1 MRLMCFRLRA
11 LAKRGHVC
19 DPASVHTIHLRDR
32 WPAVLGCE
40 TTSCLLSPGI
50 ELVVFRHQYVVLYEI
65 LSTCQR
71 HHLARHAIS
80 RTPKTHF
87 FSGLWHMN
95 ARFSL
100 PRRQCYLALDG
111 SHSHLALPWPYLY
124 VDEQMTSCRHEICP
138 PVRFISARN
147 HQITPVMDPMSR

>member
-65 LSTCQR
+65 LST
-71 HHLARHAIS
+71 
-80 RTPKTHF
+80 
-87 FSGLWHMN
+87 
-95 ARFSL
+95 
-100 PRRQCYLALDG
+100 
-111 SHSHLALPWPYLY
+111 
-124 VDEQMTSCRHEICP
+124 
-138 PVRFISARN
+138 
-147 HQITPVMDPMSR
+147 